1 MNVVAING
9 YNSFIGKNYL
19 KTFKA
24 KYKIIHY
31 KKDINNKK
39 EFLKFVKRNKF
50 THFIYF
56 AALSREKCDINKK
69 LCKKTNYI
77 SVKSAIDIFNS
88 LKNKPKLIFISS
100 SHVYGASSHKLSEKS
115 KLKPKSLY
123 AKLKLKSENF
133 IRKNYS
139 NHTILRIFNVYGNNQ
154 PKGYFIP
161 DMIDKIKKNF
171 EINLNKSVR
180 DYIHVNEVSRIINF
194 IIKKK
199 ISGTLNV
206 GTGRGVS
213 LNFLINQISKKYK
226 FKTFVKTSKIKDK
239 IVADISLLKSYKYK
253 FKYNEKY
260 IDF

>member
-1 MNVVAING
+1 MNVIAING

-19 KTFKA
+19 KSYKA

-56 AALSREKCDINKK
+56 AALSREKCDLNRN

-77 SVKSAIDIFNS
+77 SVKSTIEIFNL

-100 SHVYGASSHKLSEKS
+100 SHVYGASLHKLSEKS
-115 KLKPKSLY
+115 KLKPRSLY
-123 AKLKLKSENF
+123 AKLKLKSENY

-139 NHTILRIFNVYGNNQ
+139 NYTILRIFNVYGNNQ

-161 DMIDKIKKNF
+161 DMIHKIKKNF
-171 EINLNKSVR
+171 EIKINKSIR
-180 DYIHVNEVSRIINF
+180 DYIHVNEISRIINF

>member
-1 MNVVAING
+1 MNVIAING

-19 KTFKA
+19 KSYKA

-56 AALSREKCDINKK
+56 AALSREKCDLNRN

-77 SVKSAIDIFNS
+77 SVKSTIDIFNL

-100 SHVYGASSHKLSEKS
+100 SHVYGASLHKLSEKS
-115 KLKPKSLY
+115 KLKPRSLY
-123 AKLKLKSENF
+123 AKLKLKSENY

-139 NHTILRIFNVYGNNQ
+139 NYTILRIFNVYGNNQ

-161 DMIDKIKKNF
+161 DMIHKIKKNF
-171 EINLNKSVR
+171 EIKINKSIR
-180 DYIHVNEVSRIINF
+180 DYIHVNEISRIINF

>member
-1 MNVVAING
+1 MNVIAING
-9 YNSFIGKNYL
+9 YNSFIAKNYL
-19 KTFKA
+19 KSYKA

-56 AALSREKCDINKK
+56 AALSREKCDLNRN

-77 SVKSAIDIFNS
+77 SVKSTIDIFNL

-100 SHVYGASSHKLSEKS
+100 SHVYGASLHKLSEKS
-115 KLKPKSLY
+115 KLKPRSLY
-123 AKLKLKSENF
+123 AKLKLKSENY

-139 NHTILRIFNVYGNNQ
+139 NYTILRIFNVYGNNQ

-161 DMIDKIKKNF
+161 DMIHKIKKNF
-171 EINLNKSVR
+171 EIKINKSIR
-180 DYIHVNEVSRIINF
+180 DYIHVNEISRIINF

>member
-1 MNVVAING
+1 MNVIAING

-19 KTFKA
+19 KSYKA

-56 AALSREKCDINKK
+56 AALSREKCDLNRN

-77 SVKSAIDIFNS
+77 SVKSTIDIFNL

-100 SHVYGASSHKLSEKS
+100 SHVYGASLHKLSEKS
-115 KLKPKSLY
+115 KLKPRSLY
-123 AKLKLKSENF
+123 AKLKLKSENY

-139 NHTILRIFNVYGNNQ
+139 NYTILRIFNVYGNNQ

-161 DMIDKIKKNF
+161 DMIHKIKKNF
-171 EINLNKSVR
+171 EIKINKSIR
-180 DYIHVNEVSRIINF
+180 DYIHVNEISRIINF

-199 ISGTLNV
+199 NIW
-206 GTGRGVS
+206 
-213 LNFLINQISKKYK
+213 Y
-226 FKTFVKTSKIKDK
+226 FKCW
-239 IVADISLLKSYKYK
+239 
-253 FKYNEKY
+253 NW
-260 IDF
+260 